1 MQDKAVELV
10 IWSPQWVLG
19 LNKPMIDYVTNA
31 SIETAMV
38 YMDQRVRAL
47 VLTENNR
54 QGNHNKRAKT

>member
-1 MQDKAVELV
+1 
-10 IWSPQWVLG
+10 
-19 LNKPMIDYVTNA
+19 MIDYVTNA